1 MKGRFSFK
9 NHDAN
14 KEQTMF
20 DLKTK
25 VLVIDDM
32 LTMRKVVT
40 KILREI
46 GFTEIIEAPDG
57 VKAWELI
64 NAQAPGLIISDWN
77 MPNMSGLDL
86 LKKVKGDEK
95 YKKTPFILVTAEAE
109 QHQVAEAVKSGV
121 DQYVVKPFTKV
132 QLQGKLEMVS
142 KKFGKA
148 A

>member
-1 MKGRFSFK
+1 
-9 NHDAN
+9 
-14 KEQTMF
+14 MF

-46 GFTEIIEAPDG
+46 GFTDISEAPDG
-57 VKAWELI
+57 AKAWDII
-64 NAQAPGLIISDWN
+64 NAQPQPFGLIISDWN

-86 LKKVKGDEK
+86 LKKVKADAK
-95 YKKTPFILVTAEAE
+95 HKKTPFILVTAEAE

-142 KKFGKA
+142 KKYPVA
-148 A
+148 S